1 MNQLLSI
8 EAVGADVEAAI
19 EKGVADLGVSRDQVM
34 VEVLEEPSR
43 RLLGLGMRQA
53 RVRLTVIRA
62 PETPAVAK
70 PAEPAPKATATSEA
84 TTEDDSGGQKGR
96 KSRSARPKP
105 AMDAPISAAPES
117 TAQKTPPKRSTI
129 DMDVDFEDD
138 EVPPSVTPEQL
149 ADEAQIGAAIL
160 RQMLQK
166 MGFVATVVA
175 EPAVKHSG
183 DAQHWTLQ
191 ITGKDVSLLLAR
203 RAEALASLQYL
214 VRLMTSREIG
224 HRAHLVVDVEGYK
237 SKREEMLRRLAL
249 RMAEQALQRG
259 RAVAME
265 PMPPHERRII
275 HLTLRDNPN
284 VTTESVGEGDQR
296 KVTVVPRKAQ
306 E

>member
-8 EAVGADVEAAI
+8 EAVGADIEAAI
-19 EKGVADLGVSRDQVM
+19 EKGVADLGVSREQVM

-62 PETPAVAK
+62 PEAPATPQTADTDS
-70 PAEPAPKATATSEA
+70 KATKTAETA
-84 TTEDDSGGQKGR
+84 HADDLDGPR
-96 KSRSARPKP
+96 KRRPRSARPKASSDVP
-105 AMDAPISAAPES
+105 APVATES
-117 TAQKTPPKRSTI
+117 SGEKATQKRSTI

-138 EVPPSVTPEQL
+138 EVPPSATPEQL

-166 MGFVATVVA
+166 MGFIATVTA
-175 EPAVKHSG
+175 EPAVKQSG
-183 DAQHWTLQ
+183 EAQHWTLQ
-191 ITGKDVSLLLAR
+191 ITGKDVSVLLAR

-237 SKREEMLRRLAL
+237 VKREEMLRRLAL
-249 RMAEQALQRG
+249 RMAEQAIQRG

-296 KVTVVPRKAQ
+296 KVTVVPRKPQA
-306 E
+306 